1 MIIHVVKPGDTL
13 YQISQMYNV
22 DYQKLRDNQ
31 IPLDEY
37 LVVGQTLV
45 IIYDLILK
53 FRN

>member
-13 YQISQMYNV
+13 YHISQMYNV
-22 DYQKLRDNQ
+22 DYQKITFDNQ

-53 FRN
+53 I